1 MSGKQNSKLKLLY
14 LKEIFEKYS
23 DEDNILNANE
33 IVDLLFN
40 YGIECERKS
49 IYKDIEILI
58 EYGMDIIKTSK
69 PKTGFFLAS
78 RDFEVAELR
87 MINDAIQAANFISK
101 KKTANLLKKTD
112 SLVSESQSLR
122 LKNQVFIDNR
132 NKCKNEEIFYNID
145 ALDTAI
151 KNGKKVHL
159 KYTRRKLDERFAAA
173 KEEKEFILS
182 PYALVWANDH
192 YYLVANNEKYDNLMN
207 LRIDRIKNVQ
217 VLELTRRHFSEFT
230 PYKNRF
236 DVADYVSK
244 AFNMFSGTAEI
255 TELKCRVE
263 IIEEILDRFGDK
275 ITIRKGEDGW
285 FYVHDELFVNDG
297 LASWIMQF
305 GDNIKVIFP
314 VSLKN
319 LITEKASGILKMYE
333 NR

>member
-23 DEDNILNANE
+23 DEDNILNAND
-33 IVDLLFN
+33 IVGMLSN

-49 IYKDIEILI
+49 VYKDIEILTD
-58 EYGMDIIKTSK
+58 YGMDIIKTGK
-69 PKTGFFLAS
+69 PKSGFFLAS

-112 SLVSESQSLR
+112 NLVSETQSLR
-122 LKNQVFIDNR
+122 LRNQVFIDNR

-145 ALDTAI
+145 ALDSAI
-151 KNGKKVHL
+151 KNEKKVLL
-159 KYTRRKLDERFAAA
+159 KYSRRKLDEKFAAS

-182 PYALVWANDH
+182 PYALIWANDH
-192 YYLVANNEKYDNLMN
+192 YYLVANNEKYDNVMN

-217 VLELTRRHFSEFT
+217 ILDSYRRHFSECT
-230 PYKNRF
+230 PYKTRF

-244 AFNMFSGTAEI
+244 AFNMFSGTPTI

-263 IIEEILDRFGDK
+263 IIEEILDRFGEK
-275 ITIRKGEDGW
+275 LSIKKGEDGW
-285 FYVHDELFVNDG
+285 FYVHDELFINDG

-305 GDNIKVIFP
+305 GDKIKVVYPTELRRMIIDKSKNIL
-314 VSLKN
+314 SL
-319 LITEKASGILKMYE
+319 YE
-333 NR
+333 